1 MKKSFPSAASAD
13 KELHCNKLNAVFGVS
28 DCGEDLP
35 EICQYINNICTS
47 LLPEC
52 QLVKGVC
59 MPSEICTEFGGYCYH
74 NVELDVFCELHETA
88 EESYYELDESK

>member
-1 MKKSFPSAASAD
+1 
-13 KELHCNKLNAVFGVS
+13 
-28 DCGEDLP
+28 
-35 EICQYINNICTS
+35 
-47 LLPEC
+47 
-52 QLVKGVC
+52 